1 MTVFITG
8 AAGALGTELKK
19 KYPDALTPTHDE
31 LDLGDK
37 KKVFEYFKNHPD
49 IDVIIHAGALT
60 GIRPCEE
67 HQPLAWRT
75 NVEGTRNLVDAVL
88 LSKQK
93 IQFIYVSTACVFD
106 GHHEMY
112 KESSIPYPE
121 NFYALTKLVGE
132 SEIRKLSDFLIVRTN
147 FVAKEKWPYPKAFT
161 DRFGTYL
168 FADGVAQGI
177 FDVQKEGLTGIV
189 HIVGDKKMSVFELA
203 KITTP
208 EVEPMTIEDYS
219 GPKLTMDMS
228 LNTERW
234 KKYKINED
242 KEIQH
247 TL

>member
-1 MTVFITG
+1 MSVFITG
-8 AAGALGTELKK
+8 GAGALGTELKK
-19 KYPDALTPTHDE
+19 KYPNALAPTHQE
-31 LDLGDK
+31 LDLGNREE
-37 KKVFEYFKNHPD
+37 VLRFFKNHPD
-49 IDVIIHAGALT
+49 IDVIIHAAALT

-67 HQPLAWRT
+67 NQPLAWKT

-88 LSKQK
+88 ESKQK

-132 SEIRKLSDFLIVRTN
+132 SEVRKLPEFLIVRTN
-147 FVAKEKWPYPKAFT
+147 FVAKVKFPYPKAFT
-161 DRFGTYL
+161 DRYGTYL

-177 FDVQKEGLTGIV
+177 QDVQKEKLTGIV
-189 HIVGDKKMSVFELA
+189 HIVGDKKMSIYELA

-208 EVEPMTIEDYS
+208 EVQPMTIKEYS

-228 LNTERW
+228 LDTERW
-234 KKYKINED
+234 KKYKITEN
-242 KEIQH
+242 
-247 TL
+247 